1 MWTAL
6 IIAIGAVLLAF
17 TFLTIFFIANSPGKV
32 EPFLDQNGN
41 PLEGSISEKTFITI
55 GGIEQGIFLRGKDA
69 DKPVLLYLH
78 GGPSFSEYF
87 LVEKYPTGWE
97 DEFVVCYWDQRG
109 GGMSASPDIPTETM
123 TMDQLLLDTVELTEY
138 LRNRFGKEKIYLAAH
153 SGGTIFG
160 IQAAAQ
166 YPELYHA
173 YIGIA
178 QITNQRESEKIAYQ
192 YLLSQYEERGD
203 SPMVAKLQKHP
214 VLQDESAIPDFFKSV
229 LRDQAMHE
237 LGVGTMRN
245 MHSISRDIAWP
256 IMLCKAYTLGEK
268 INLWRSKIFFVNK
281 TSLKEEA
288 LNTDLTTRVNSLK
301 IPVYFFGGA
310 WDLTVNTDLS
320 KAYLEKLDAPVKA
333 FYTFEHS
340 AHSPNYE
347 EPDKMMEIIR
357 KNVLKREDLVE
368 YMEVETPIYKI
379 KIPSQWEYRIFDG
392 DRMEFLNQENQ
403 VGGVEVFGF
412 GPDQAI
418 SSLTPNHSE
427 IISQEEIKDY
437 QGKAIKVELILTQPA
452 ASGDSSK
459 QYEVH
464 YYFIQENI
472 AFDIFFNQEETNS
485 EAVASITKSFAPS
498 L

>member
-1 MWTAL
+1 MLTVL
-6 IIAIGAVLLAF
+6 IVIMGMILIAF
-17 TFLTIFFIANSPGKV
+17 TLLTGFLIANSPGKV

-69 DKPVLLYLH
+69 DRPVLLYLH

-87 LVEKYPTGWE
+87 LVEKHPTGLE

-109 GGMSASPDIPTETM
+109 GGISANPDIPAETM
-123 TMDQLLLDTVELTEY
+123 TMDQLLSDTVELTEY
-138 LRNRFGKEKIYLAAH
+138 LRDRFGKEKIFLAAH

-166 YPELYHA
+166 FPEFYHA
-173 YIGIA
+173 YFGIA

-192 YLLSQYEERGD
+192 YLLGQYEERGD
-203 SPMVAKLQKHP
+203 SSMVAKLQKYP
-214 VLQDESAIPDFFKSV
+214 ILQDESAIPGFFKSV

-245 MHSISRDIAWP
+245 MHSIGWDISWP
-256 IMLCKAYTLGEK
+256 IMRSKAYTLEEK

-288 LNTDLTTRVNSLK
+288 LNTDLTTQVTSLE
-301 IPVYFFGGA
+301 IPVYFLSGA

-320 KAYLEKLDAPVKA
+320 KAYLEQLDAPVKE

-347 EPDKMMEIIR
+347 EPDKMMEI
-357 KNVLKREDLVE
+357 LK
-368 YMEVETPIYKI
+368 PI
-379 KIPSQWEYRIFDG
+379 
-392 DRMEFLNQENQ
+392 L
-403 VGGVEVFGF
+403 
-412 GPDQAI
+412 
-418 SSLTPNHSE
+418 
-427 IISQEEIKDY
+427 
-437 QGKAIKVELILTQPA
+437 
-452 ASGDSSK
+452 
-459 QYEVH
+459 
-464 YYFIQENI
+464 
-472 AFDIFFNQEETNS
+472 
-485 EAVASITKSFAPS
+485 
-498 L
+498 